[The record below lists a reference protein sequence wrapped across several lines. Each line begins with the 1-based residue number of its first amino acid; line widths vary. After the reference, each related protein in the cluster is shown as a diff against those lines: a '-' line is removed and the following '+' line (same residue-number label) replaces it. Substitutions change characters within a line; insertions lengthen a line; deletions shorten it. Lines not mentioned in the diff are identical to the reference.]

1 MTTID
6 DVIAQIPDWRGCQVR
21 VQPLNGGLTNTNYR
35 VDVDGTPYV
44 VRIPGQ
50 NTALLSI
57 NRAYEYYNTLTAA
70 ETGIGAQIVHYLPS
84 EALAEAVM
92 VLEFIQGPTMSSAR
106 LREPEQIARIARSTR
121 ALHAG
126 RPFINTFNMFRTMD
140 FYLDIVQRQG
150 IRIPA
155 GYMEYVPIA
164 RRIEA
169 ALAARPLPLVPCNND
184 LLAENFIDDGKLLRL
199 VDYEYSG
206 NNDPCFELG
215 NICNENDFAPEQ
227 FEQLC
232 AAYFGQASTSKVA
245 RMWLYYCMS
254 NIGWVLWGSIQN
266 SISALD
272 FDFWEWT
279 LTKWR
284 KAQARVES
292 PEFGTWLEDV
302 GEIEN

>member
-6 DVIAQIPDWRGCQVR
+6 DVIASIPDWQRDDVR
-21 VQPLNGGLTNTNYR
+21 ADPLAGGLTNTNYR
-35 VDVDGTPYV
+35 VDVGGASYV

-50 NTALLSI
+50 STELLSV
-57 NRAYEYYNTLTAA
+57 NRQHEYHNTLAA
-70 ETGIGAQIVHYLPS
+70 ADAGVGARIAHYLPDIP
-84 EALAEAVM
+84 VM
-92 VLEFIQGPTMSSAR
+92 VLEFISGPTMSSAR
-106 LREPEQIARIARSTR
+106 LREPEQIARIAGSVRM
-121 ALHAG
+121 LHAG
-126 RPFINTFNMFRTMD
+126 RPFANTFNMFRTMD
-140 FYLDIVQRQG
+140 FYLDIVQRHG
-150 IRIPA
+150 MRIPD

-184 LLAENFIDDGKLLRL
+184 LLAENFIDDGRMLRL

-215 NICNENDFAPEQ
+215 NICNENEFAPDQ
-227 FEQLC
+227 FERLC
-232 AAYFGQASTSKVA
+232 AAYFGQASNAMVA

-266 SISALD
+266 SISAID

-279 LTKWR
+279 LVKWR
-284 KAQARVES
+284 KAQAHVES
-292 PEFGTWLEDV
+292 AEFARWLEAV
-302 GEIEN
+302 QHE

>member
-6 DVIAQIPDWRGCQVR
+6 EVIARIPSWRGREVR
-21 VQPLNGGLTNTNYR
+21 AAPLTGGLTNTNYR
-35 VDVDGTPYV
+35 VEVDGTPYV
-44 VRIPGQ
+44 VRIPGAS
-50 NTALLSI
+50 TDMLSV
-57 NRAYEYYNTLTAA
+57 NRQHEYHNTLAA
-70 ETGIGAQIVHYLPS
+70 AQAGVGAQIVHYLPDIP
-84 EALAEAVM
+84 VM
-92 VLEFIQGPTMSSAR
+92 VLEYIHGETMSSAR
-106 LREPEQIARIARSTR
+106 LREPAQIARIAAATR

-126 RPFINTFNMFRTMD
+126 PAFANTFDMFRTMD
-140 FYLDIVQRQG
+140 FYLAIVHEHG
-150 IRIPA
+150 FRIPD
-155 GYMEYVPIA
+155 GYDDYVSVA

-169 ALAARPLPLVPCNND
+169 ALQARPLPLAPCNND
-184 LLAENFIDDGKLLRL
+184 LLAENFIDDGARLRL

-227 FEQLC
+227 VEQLC
-232 AAYFGQASTSKVA
+232 AAYFGQASDALVA

-266 SISALD
+266 SISAIE

-284 KAQARVES
+284 KALDKVEA
-292 PEFGTWLEDV
+292 PEFGHWLDAV
-302 GEIEN
+302 QR

>member
-6 DVIAQIPDWRGCQVR
+6 DVIARIPDWHGRDVH
-21 VQPLNGGLTNTNYR
+21 VHPLAGGLTNTNYR
-35 VDVDGTPYV
+35 VEVAGTPYV
-44 VRIPGQ
+44 MRIPGQ
-50 NTALLSI
+50 STELLSV
-57 NRAYEYYNTLTAA
+57 NRRHEYHNTLAAA
-70 ETGIGAQIVHYLPS
+70 ETGVGARIVHYLPDIP
-84 EALAEAVM
+84 VM
-92 VLEFIQGPTMSSAR
+92 VLEFIPGPTLTSAR
-106 LREPEQIARIARSTR
+106 LREPEQIVRIAASVRQ
-121 ALHAG
+121 LHAG

-150 IRIPA
+150 MRIPD
-155 GYMEYVPIA
+155 GYLEYVPIA
-164 RRIEA
+164 QRIEA
-169 ALAARPLPLVPCNND
+169 ALSARPLPLVPCNND
-184 LLAENFIDDGKLLRL
+184 LLAENFIDDGKILRL

-215 NICNENDFAPEQ
+215 NICNENDFTSDQ

-232 AAYFGQASTSKVA
+232 AAYFGQASAGMVA

-284 KAQARVES
+284 KAQSHIES
-292 PEFGTWLEDV
+292 PAFGQWLHDV
-302 GEIEN
+302 QES

>member
-1 MTTID
+1 MITID
-6 DVIAQIPDWRGCQVR
+6 DVIAQLPDWQGRDVR
-21 VQPLNGGLTNTNYR
+21 TQPLAGGLTNTNYR

-50 NTALLSI
+50 STELLSV
-57 NRAYEYYNTLTAA
+57 NRAHEYHNTLAAA
-70 ETGIGAQIVHYLPS
+70 ETGVGAQLVHYLPS
-84 EALAEAVM
+84 VPVM
-92 VLEFIQGPTMSSAR
+92 VLEFIDGPTMSSAR
-106 LREPEQIARIARSTR
+106 LRTPEQITRIARSVR
-121 ALHAG
+121 MLHGG
-126 RPFINTFNMFRTMD
+126 RPFTNTFNMFRTMD
-140 FYLDIVQRQG
+140 FYLDIVRQHG
-150 IRIPA
+150 LRIPD
-155 GYMEYVPIA
+155 GYMECVPVA

-169 ALAARPLPLVPCNND
+169 ALEARPLPLAPCNND
-184 LLAENFIDDGKLLRL
+184 LLAENFIDDGALLRL

-227 FEQLC
+227 VEQLC
-232 AAYFGQASTSKVA
+232 AAYFGQASKSKIA

-266 SISALD
+266 GISAID

-284 KAQARVES
+284 KAQAKVES
-292 PEFGTWLEDV
+292 PEFEGWLEDV
-302 GEIEN
+302 TKE